1 MEQSKKQK
9 EINHAKL
16 IFDTTIKEI
25 ELKIKD
31 MCINDLIIKENLNKI
46 KKIEN
51 ENNYLDDILYDKK
64 SELNL
69 LKQLLILKQKKKLN
83 FEDIISKYFY
93 YKYFI

>member
-69 LKQLLILKQKKKLN
+69 LKQLLILKQKKN
-83 FEDIISKYFY
+83 
-93 YKYFI
+93 